1 MFSAIFFQIFLR
13 VPIFLRIFAPSLH
26 KNRGTLKAKENMEE
40 KKYHIEESEIAGDKV
55 CEPSPAYRSAASSA
69 LSVSSVSWDEAY
81 DTDSYPM
88 GRSLEQVMEHCES
101 ILDKLDDPNYGEPIS
116 VLDAEIEKMIAEWK

>member
-1 MFSAIFFQIFLR
+1 
-13 VPIFLRIFAPSLH
+13 
-26 KNRGTLKAKENMEE
+26 MEK
-40 KKYHIEESEIAGDKV
+40 KKYHIEESKIALDKV
-55 CEPSPAYRSAASSA
+55 CEPSPAYRSMASSTS
-69 LSVSSVSWDEAY
+69 SVSSVSWDEAY

-116 VLDAEIEKMIAEWK
+116 VLDDEIERMIAEWK

>member
-1 MFSAIFFQIFLR
+1 
-13 VPIFLRIFAPSLH
+13 
-26 KNRGTLKAKENMEE
+26 MEE
-40 KKYHIEESEIAGDKV
+40 KKYHIEESKIAGDKV
-55 CEPSPAYRSAASSA
+55 CEPSPAYRSMASSTS
-69 LSVSSVSWDEAY
+69 SVSSVSWDEAY

-116 VLDAEIEKMIAEWK
+116 VLDDEIERMIAEWK

>member
-1 MFSAIFFQIFLR
+1 
-13 VPIFLRIFAPSLH
+13 
-26 KNRGTLKAKENMEE
+26 MEE
-40 KKYHIEESEIAGDKV
+40 KKYHIEESKMAGDKV
-55 CEPSPAYRSAASSA
+55 CEPSPAYHSIASSTS
-69 LSVSSVSWDEAY
+69 SVSSVSWDEAY

>member
-1 MFSAIFFQIFLR
+1 
-13 VPIFLRIFAPSLH
+13 
-26 KNRGTLKAKENMEE
+26 MEE
-40 KKYHIEESEIAGDKV
+40 KKYHIDESKIAGDKV
-55 CEPSPAYRSAASSA
+55 CEPSPAYRSAASA
-69 LSVSSVSWDEAY
+69 ASVSWDEAY

-101 ILDKLDDPNYGEPIS
+101 ILDKLDDSNYGEPIS

>member
-1 MFSAIFFQIFLR
+1 
-13 VPIFLRIFAPSLH
+13 
-26 KNRGTLKAKENMEE
+26 MEE
-40 KKYHIEESEIAGDKV
+40 KKYHIEESKIAGDKV
-55 CEPSPAYRSAASSA
+55 CEPSPAYRSVASSA
-69 LSVSSVSWDEAY
+69 SSASYVSWDEASN
-81 DTDSYPM
+81 TDSYPM

>member
-1 MFSAIFFQIFLR
+1 M
-13 VPIFLRIFAPSLH
+13 
-26 KNRGTLKAKENMEE
+26 
-40 KKYHIEESEIAGDKV
+40 AGDKV
-55 CEPSPAYRSAASSA
+55 CKPSPAYRYIASSTS
-69 LSVSSVSWDEAY
+69 SVSSVSWDEAY

-116 VLDAEIEKMIAEWK
+116 VLDAEIERMIAEWK

>member
-1 MFSAIFFQIFLR
+1 
-13 VPIFLRIFAPSLH
+13 
-26 KNRGTLKAKENMEE
+26 MEE
-40 KKYHIEESEIAGDKV
+40 KKYHIEESKIVGDKV
-55 CEPSPAYRSAASSA
+55 WEPSPAYRSMASSA
-69 LSVSSVSWDEAY
+69 SSVSSVSWDEAY

>member
-1 MFSAIFFQIFLR
+1 
-13 VPIFLRIFAPSLH
+13 
-26 KNRGTLKAKENMEE
+26 MEE
-40 KKYHIEESEIAGDKV
+40 KKYHIEESKIVGDKV
-55 CEPSPAYRSAASSA
+55 CEPSPAYRSMASSA
-69 LSVSSVSWDEAY
+69 SSVSSVSWDEAY

-116 VLDAEIEKMIAEWK
+116 GLDAEIEKMIAEWK

>member
-1 MFSAIFFQIFLR
+1 
-13 VPIFLRIFAPSLH
+13 
-26 KNRGTLKAKENMEE
+26 MEE
-40 KKYHIEESEIAGDKV
+40 KKYHIEESKIAGDKV

-101 ILDKLDDPNYGEPIS
+101 ILDKLDDSNYGEPIS

>member
-1 MFSAIFFQIFLR
+1 M
-13 VPIFLRIFAPSLH
+13 
-26 KNRGTLKAKENMEE
+26 
-40 KKYHIEESEIAGDKV
+40 AGDKV
-55 CEPSPAYRSAASSA
+55 CKPSPAYRSIASSTS
-69 LSVSSVSWDEAY
+69 SVSSVSWDEAY

-101 ILDKLDDPNYGEPIS
+101 ILDKFDDPNYGEPIS